1 MEAVEG
7 EGETV
12 EEATQIAQSSHHFD
26 TQKELSHSWTVYR
39 SSIVIKYVYIKLCSV
54 INVKSFSLCCY

>member
-26 TQKELSHSWTVYR
+26 TQKELSHS
-39 SSIVIKYVYIKLCSV
+39 
-54 INVKSFSLCCY
+54 

>member
-12 EEATQIAQSSHHFD
+12 EEATQIAQSSHRFD
-26 TQKELSHSWTVYR
+26 TQKGLSHS
-39 SSIVIKYVYIKLCSV
+39 
-54 INVKSFSLCCY
+54 